1 MYHLIQKKNENVQCD
16 VNENVPRDYVSPN
29 VRERVAA
36 IEAMG
41 LRKNS

>member
-1 MYHLIQKKNENVQCD
+1 MYHLIQKKNEI
-16 VNENVPRDYVSPN
+16 VPRDYVSPN

-41 LRKNS
+41 LKKIVDEAKN